1 MNGNNV
7 MDHLRSNE
15 DIGII
20 KGTRSTT
27 EVTGRQNPSPTMIEE
42 G

>member
-1 MNGNNV
+1 

-15 DIGII
+15 DIGTM

-27 EVTGRQNPSPTMIEE
+27 EVTVRQDPSLTMIEE